1 MSQRQQLE
9 RILEIDRL
17 IRAGRFPNADRLA
30 ERMEVSRR
38 VVFKDRDFMIERLGA
53 PIVYDRTHGGW
64 AYSDPTFSLPSLMVT
79 EGELL
84 AFFLSVELARRYLG
98 TPFEGPLRSAVEKVR
113 GSLRGPV
120 TVSLEDLSR
129 HFTLAAPA
137 AAPADE
143 RTLLDLH
150 RAIVDRRR
158 VAMRY
163 FTASRRETSDRVVE
177 PYHLVNQA
185 GDWYL
190 IAWDRKRR
198 DFRTF
203 HAGRIRSFK
212 VLESEPFAR
221 RKDFDPSAWMRQA
234 FQVQLGATTERV
246 VLRFDAD
253 QAPYIRERVW
263 HPTQQVSDAPGGGVD
278 LSFETSGLGG
288 VLRWVL
294 QYGSHVEVLAPKSFK
309 KAFAREVKAMAR
321 KVKAGKAE
329 GN

>member
-17 IRAGRFPNADRLA
+17 IRAGRHPNADRIA
-30 ERMEVSRR
+30 RRMEVSRR
-38 VVFKDRDFMIERLGA
+38 VVFKDRDFMIHRLGA
-53 PIVYDRTHGGW
+53 PIVYDRAHAGW
-64 AYSDPTFSLPSLMVT
+64 AYSDPTFALPALMVT

-84 AFFLSVELARRYLG
+84 AFFLSVEVARRYLG
-98 TPFEGPLRSAVEKVR
+98 TPFEAPLRSAVEKVR

-120 TVSLEDLSR
+120 TVSLDDLSR

-143 RTLLDLH
+143 RVLLGLH
-150 RAIVDRRR
+150 QALRDRRR

-177 PYHLVNQA
+177 PYHLVNQS

-198 DFRTF
+198 DFRYF
-203 HAGRIRSFK
+203 HAGRIRSLK
-212 VLESEPFAR
+212 VLDSEPFAR
-221 RKDFDPSAWMRQA
+221 RKDFDPASWMRQA
-234 FQVQLGATTERV
+234 FQVQHGEATERV
-246 VLRFDAD
+246 ILRFDAE

-263 HPTQQVSDAPGGGVD
+263 HPTQQVADAPGGGAD

-294 QYGSHVEVLAPKSFK
+294 QYGSHVEVLAPKALRK
-309 KAFAREVKAMAR
+309 DHAREVKAMAR
-321 KVKAGKAE
+321 RVRGKNAKT
-329 GN
+329 